1 MNTQNSLVVHAG
13 CGKMSKMKGI
23 KFRVASKDASKL
35 WKAVKEMKKLKS
47 KPESWD
53 AKDFIFKEEEVK

>member
-1 MNTQNSLVVHAG
+1 
-13 CGKMSKMKGI
+13 MSKMKGI

-53 AKDFIFKEEEVK
+53 AKDFIFKEIL

>member
-1 MNTQNSLVVHAG
+1 MMLNWILKLG
-13 CGKMSKMKGI
+13 GFGKMSKMKGI